1 MSPDNVPAANTS
13 ASNAVAA
20 TLPEIQPQGAGAR
33 LLLFG
38 VRQMGMHGLNDACAA
53 HAFVVAFGKGF
64 RRPLIMLRALMREM
78 ATVSERA
85 IPIAPWCCPRMT
97 RTEATLLAVLA
108 AVHSRPD
115 AAGLLLADMLGVRDA
130 PGALMTAS
138 ALATAFADMGLPF
151 D

>member
-1 MSPDNVPAANTS
+1 MPPVHASAAH
-13 ASNAVAA
+13 ALAA
-20 TLPEIQPQGAGAR
+20 ALPELQPHDAGSR

-38 VRQMGMHGLNDACAA
+38 VRQMGMHGLHDACAA
-53 HAFVVAFGKGF
+53 HAFLVAFGRGF
-64 RRPLIMLRALMREM
+64 RRPLVLLRTLMNEM
-78 ATVSERA
+78 ARISERP

-108 AVHSRPD
+108 AVGERPE
-115 AAGLLLADMLGVRDA
+115 AAGLLLADMLGVREA
-130 PGALMTAS
+130 SGVLMTAS